1 MDLERKMKMKRLMKY
16 KLKFF
21 SISWWVGREGQKN
34 TPREVYNLFFSIWK
48 VSHRTQGD
56 HESSVQQTLV
66 IYVVAL
72 YLHGAVSS
80 PYIVLLKDSLCIVFV
95 LRVQLCQCLVCNSTL
110 LSSTVSVCCKAND
123 FQADDK
129 HFLQQ
134 TNQYINVYNTV
145 TYKLLK
151 YKQMDVWV
159 PQLCPTW
166 ARHLPKNECG
176 S

>member
-1 MDLERKMKMKRLMKY
+1 MGGDGGTKKY
-16 KLKFF
+16 TQRSVQPFLLNLKSF
-21 SISWWVGREGQKN
+21 
-34 TPREVYNLFFSIWK
+34 T
-48 VSHRTQGD
+48 RTQGD
-56 HESSVQQTLV
+56 HKSSVQQTLV

-110 LSSTVSVCCKAND
+110 LSSTVSVYCKAND

-134 TNQYINVYNTV
+134 TNQYTNVYNTV

-159 PQLCPTW
+159 PQLCV
-166 ARHLPKNECG
+166 RHGHATFLKMNVVLRLKRICAIK